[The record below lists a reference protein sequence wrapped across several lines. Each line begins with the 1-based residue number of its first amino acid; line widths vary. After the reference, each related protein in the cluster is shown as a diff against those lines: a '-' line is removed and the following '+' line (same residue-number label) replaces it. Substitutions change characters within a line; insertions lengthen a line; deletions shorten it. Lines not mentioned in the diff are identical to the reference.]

1 MSTKK
6 IVSSEQKKEVKEVKD
21 TKVKEIKD
29 IKEVKNIIEIKK
41 INESEQTLDDGVKVL
56 DNFDAYDFYKNYDP
70 SKNKM
75 TPYLT
80 TFEKCS
86 IIGIRSQMIA
96 DGSPVLIDIPEG
108 IENCETIA
116 RMELQ
121 QKKIPLIIC
130 REGREYWRVS
140 DLIDLNPE
148 LD

>member
-6 IVSSEQKKEVKEVKD
+6 IVSTDVKKDVKD
-21 TKVKEIKD
+21 VKEIKD
-29 IKEVKNIIEIKK
+29 IKDTKNVIEIKK
-41 INESEQTLDDGVKVL
+41 LNVDEKEKEEEKAVKVL
-56 DNFDAYDFYKNYDP
+56 NNFDAYDFYKNYDP

-121 QKKIPLIIC
+121 QKKIPLIVC

>member
-6 IVSSEQKKEVKEVKD
+6 IVSTDVKKDVR
-21 TKVKEIKD
+21 EIKD
-29 IKEVKNIIEIKK
+29 IKETKNMIEIKK
-41 INESEQTLDDGVKVL
+41 LNMDENEEETSFKVL
-56 DNFDAYDFYKNYDP
+56 NNFDAYDFYKNYDP

-121 QKKIPLIIC
+121 QKKIPLIVC

>member
-6 IVSSEQKKEVKEVKD
+6 VEQKVMPTETKKD
-21 TKVKEIKD
+21 VKEIKD
-29 IKEVKNIIEIKK
+29 IKEIKNEINIKK
-41 INESEQTLDDGVKVL
+41 MDSVETEEDNSVKVL
-56 DNFDAYDFYKNYDP
+56 NNFDAYDFYKNYDP

-75 TPYLT
+75 TPFLT

-108 IENCETIA
+108 IESCETIA

-121 QKKIPLIIC
+121 QKKIPLIVC